1 MDTNLFIYR
10 DSDDMS
16 QFLTPKKSDNNTK
29 TQGMFK
35 IFFFFLITYLMS
47 CTKFSMYLIWQ
58 IAIKTRFFAL
68 FNLAKNFKF
77 GVDLL
82 AFRKDLPF

>member
-1 MDTNLFIYR
+1 MTCHN
-10 DSDDMS
+10 
-16 QFLTPKKSDNNTK
+16 FLHQRNPTTIPKPKVCLR
-29 TQGMFK
+29 F
-35 IFFFFLITYLMS
+35 FFFFLITYLMS